1 MGTKK
6 RSRIFLS
13 SGLQYPWNHHPGR
26 RKNSSLGRIFIPI
39 FHFGKAMKLQNKVA
53 IITGAGR
60 GLGRS
65 IALLF
70 GKEGAK
76 VVLAARSGEEIE
88 HVATELRVLRKEAI
102 SVPADVSDETQVK
115 QMVKKALETYGT
127 VDILVNNAGA
137 RGPIAPIHEI
147 PLAEWDQTLR
157 INVTS
162 AFLCVKAVLPV
173 MIQKKEGKII
183 NVATT
188 LTPRPNLTPYMVAK
202 AAMIHFT
209 KQLSREVKEYNIQAN
224 CIHPGVMDTRM
235 QEEIRKAG
243 PKAIGTDMF
252 ERLKEEGMLHTPDEP
267 AKLVLFLASKA
278 ADGIT
283 GEYLSFDD
291 KETKFLIS
299 QM

>member
-1 MGTKK
+1 
-6 RSRIFLS
+6 
-13 SGLQYPWNHHPGR
+13 
-26 RKNSSLGRIFIPI
+26 
-39 FHFGKAMKLQNKVA
+39 MKLQNKVA
-53 IITGAGR
+53 IITGGGR
-60 GLGRS
+60 GFGRS

-76 VVLAARSGEEIE
+76 VVLAARNRDEIE

-102 SVPADVSDETQVK
+102 AVPADVSDEAQVI
-115 QMVKKALETYGT
+115 QMVKKAVEAFGT
-127 VDILVNNAGA
+127 VDILVNNAGT

-147 PLAEWDQTLR
+147 PLAEWDYTLR
-157 INVTS
+157 VNLTS
-162 AFLCVKAVLPV
+162 AFLCAKEVLPA
-173 MIQKKEGKII
+173 MIQKEEGKII

-202 AAMIHFT
+202 AGLIHLT
-209 KQLSREVKEYNIQAN
+209 KQLSRELKDYNIQVN
-224 CIHPGVMDTRM
+224 TIHPGVMDTRM

-243 PKAIGTDMF
+243 AKAIGTDMF

-267 AKLVLFLASKA
+267 AKLVLFLASRA

-291 KETKFLIS
+291 REVKFLIS
-299 QM
+299 QI

>member
-1 MGTKK
+1 
-6 RSRIFLS
+6 
-13 SGLQYPWNHHPGR
+13 
-26 RKNSSLGRIFIPI
+26 
-39 FHFGKAMKLQNKVA
+39 MKLENKVA
-53 IITGAGR
+53 VVTGGGR
-60 GLGRS
+60 GLGLS

-70 GKEGAK
+70 GREGAK
-76 VVLAARSGEEIE
+76 VVLVARNKDEIE
-88 HVATELRVLRKEAI
+88 HVATELRVRRKEAI
-102 SVPADVSDETQVK
+102 ALPADVSDEGQVI
-115 QMVKKALETYGT
+115 QMVKKALEAYGT

-137 RGPIAPIHEI
+137 RGPIAPIHETS
-147 PLAEWDQTLR
+147 LADWEQTIKGNL
-157 INVTS
+157 TS
-162 AFLCVKAVLPV
+162 AFLCARSVLPA
-173 MIQKKEGKII
+173 MMEKKGGKII

-202 AAMIHFT
+202 AGMIFFT
-209 KQLSREVKEYNIQAN
+209 KQLSREVKEYNIQVN

-291 KETKFLIS
+291 KEVKFLIS